1 MKEFE
6 SIRKDIKNRKFSP
19 IYFLYGDESFF
30 IDGLTSDLQKYVL
43 KEEEKAFNEHIFY
56 ANEIDMKDIVL
67 QARQYPMMSE
77 FQLIV
82 VKEAQNLKLQLD
94 DLTTYAQNPLA
105 STVLVFNY
113 KHAKPDGRMAVIK
126 HIKKHFV
133 LAESARLR
141 DYQIL
146 PYIEKLAKS
155 KGLTFETKA
164 KSMLAENIGEDLS
177 RIHNE
182 MDKLAVL
189 LKDDKMVTSDLVEKH
204 IGISKDYNSFELTKS
219 FSEGNIKRSFE
230 IVKYFGQNPK
240 DNPIFKSLAVV
251 FNYFSNLMIYHALQD
266 KSPSNVASVLKI
278 NPYFVGEYQK
288 AAKNF
293 PLRKVTR
300 IITYLRETDV
310 RAKGVG
316 STGNVTEEELLT
328 ELIYKIYYL

>member
-6 SIRKDIKNRKFSP
+6 SIRKDIKNRKFAP
-19 IYFLYGDESFF
+19 IYFLYGEESFF
-30 IDGLTSDLQKYVL
+30 IDSLTTDLQKYVL
-43 KEEEKAFNEHIFY
+43 KEEEKAFNEHVY
-56 ANEIDMKDIVL
+56 YGNEIEMKDIVL
-67 QARQYPMMSE
+67 QARQYPMMSDY
-77 FQLIV
+77 QLII
-82 VKEAQNLKLQLD
+82 VKEAQNLKNQLE
-94 DLTTYAQNPLA
+94 DLNSYSKNPL
-105 STVLVFNY
+105 SSSVLVFNY

-155 KGLTFETKA
+155 KGLELETKA

-182 MDKLAVL
+182 MDKLGVL
-189 LKDDKMVTSDLVEKH
+189 LKDDKKITSELVEKH

-219 FSEGNIKRSFE
+219 FTEGNMKRSFE

-240 DNPIFKSLAVV
+240 DNPIFKTLAVI
-251 FNYFSNLMIYHALQD
+251 FNYFSNLLVYHALTD
-266 KSPSNVASVLKI
+266 KNSANVASVLKI
-278 NPYFVGEYQK
+278 NPYFVKEYQT
-288 AAKNF
+288 AAQYF
-293 PLRKVTR
+293 PLKKVTR
-300 IITYLRETDV
+300 IIAYLRESDI

-316 STGNVTEEELLT
+316 NTGSVTEEELLT
-328 ELIYKIYYL
+328 ELIYKIYKL